1 MWGIFLFSMTLL
13 PLENFL
19 EIYDA
24 CPGIA
29 DEFQKLGFYVSPEDV
44 RNRIGE
50 IRADLNLDEPGYGGD
65 TAQFTDIALRNWL
78 IHLESYT
85 PET

>member
-1 MWGIFLFSMTLL
+1 MTLF
-13 PLENFL
+13 PLEHFR

-50 IRADLNLDEPGYGGD
+50 IRADLDLDEPGHGGD
-65 TAQFTDIALRNWL
+65 LAQFLNTSLQNWL
-78 IHLESYT
+78 DHLKDYKSE
-85 PET
+85 PEENL